1 MERLTADD
9 HLFVVMEQVTGMPVL
24 PQVIWRICAS
34 GAVLDHVADVGRHL
48 RAGRL
53 SRLVTRTRG
62 PVRDRWTFTPE
73 AGRVHV
79 ERDPLAPDAVTG
91 WLDDRLTTGIDSVHG
106 PAWELCARPTTDG
119 HVLVSLVRSHVVADG
134 AALISAVTEAVTGT
148 QHAAGSRRAPG
159 DTLRDALSLTRS
171 AGCAAAGLLRGGS
184 GAAPAASGAPVEAVG
199 DGPAVVPTVAVRV
212 DAARF
217 DEIAAAVDGTSNTL
231 FQAVTLGVLAGS
243 GRVREGDAV
252 PIAVPMSV
260 RGAGPADPAD
270 SGADLRANA
279 TTGATV
285 HTTVDPG
292 RYRDLRPL
300 REAAKVAY
308 RQVGDRA
315 EHGELDRVAAMAQL
329 AQVLPDAV
337 VRRAAAG
344 STTPLCLASNL
355 GEPGAA
361 FTRLGLG
368 PESTV
373 ASDLTCDVA
382 LRSVIRA
389 DSARELAARRG
400 GVSAW
405 AVRNGGTLSLSFTS
419 LDPAHVRD
427 AEHLLELVAG
437 ELDRW
442 GLRWGS
448 DVVRWL

>member
-1 MERLTADD
+1 M
-9 HLFVVMEQVTGMPVL
+9 V
-24 PQVIWRICAS
+24 
-34 GAVLDHVADVGRHL
+34 
-48 RAGRL
+48 
-53 SRLVTRTRG
+53 
-62 PVRDRWTFTPE
+62 
-73 AGRVHV
+73 
-79 ERDPLAPDAVTG
+79 
-91 WLDDRLTTGIDSVHG
+91 
-106 PAWELCARPTTDG
+106 
-119 HVLVSLVRSHVVADG
+119 VSLVRSHVVADG

-148 QHAAGSRRAPG
+148 QHAAGSRRTPG
-159 DTLRDALSLTRS
+159 DTLRDALSLTRA
-171 AGCAAAGLLRGGS
+171 AGRAAVGLLRGGSGGS
-184 GAAPAASGAPVEAVG
+184 GAAPAASDAPVDMVG

-217 DEIAAAVDGTSNTL
+217 DEVAVALDGTSNTL

-243 GRVREGDAV
+243 GRVGEGDAV
-252 PIAVPMSV
+252 PVAVPMSV
-260 RGAGPADPAD
+260 RDL
-270 SGADLRANA
+270 SVDLRANA

-315 EHGELDRVAAMAQL
+315 EHGGLDRVAAMAQL

-355 GEPGAA
+355 GEPDAA
-361 FTRLGLG
+361 FARLGLG
-368 PESTV
+368 AGST
-373 ASDLTCDVA
+373 ATSDVA

-405 AVRNGGTLSLSFTS
+405 AVRNGETLSLSFTS
-419 LDPAHVRD
+419 LDPVHVRD
-427 AEHLLELVAG
+427 ADHLLDLVAE

-442 GLRWGS
+442 GLRWDS